1 MDVWMGCD
9 QHVRYMNGCKGIW
22 NTRNTMPMLELE
34 LEPVPVP
41 CRVCIVLILLRCKV
55 RWRIPFHLMTVGWYC
70 YCLVFPGSLTV
81 SHQQLEAIT
90 ECHHRCEICLST
102 SPPQRIIISLEL
114 TLIPMPLS
122 MSMTMLTEFCYAAFV
137 FFCASMMFNIYPFQ
151 VVDYRFVPRVK
162 CGNILTNAVT
172 QGKMFTS
179 LKV

>member
-1 MDVWMGCD
+1 MGCD
-9 QHVRYMNGCKGIW
+9 QHVRYTNGCKGIW
-22 NTRNTMPMLELE
+22 NTRNTVPLLELE

-41 CRVCIVLILLRCKV
+41 VPCRVCLVLILLRCKV

-122 MSMTMLTEFCYAAFV
+122 MTMTMLTEFCYVAFV
-137 FFCASMMFNIYPFQ
+137 FFVLLWCLIFTRSRLLTIVSNHVLNVATYWQTLLHNE
-151 VVDYRFVPRVK
+151 K
-162 CGNILTNAVT
+162 CL
-172 QGKMFTS
+172 
-179 LKV
+179 LR

>member
-1 MDVWMGCD
+1 MQGNMEYTEHRAVAGT
-9 QHVRYMNGCKGIW
+9 GAGAGAS
-22 NTRNTMPMLELE
+22 TSA
-34 LEPVPVP
+34 VP

-70 YCLVFPGSLTV
+70 YCLVFPDSLTV

-122 MSMTMLTEFCYAAFV
+122 MSMTMTMLTEFCYVAFV
-137 FFCASMMFNIYPFQ
+137 VFFLFFYD
-151 VVDYRFVPRVK
+151 V
-162 CGNILTNAVT
+162 
-172 QGKMFTS
+172 
-179 LKV
+179 